1 GQGEHPVDDWGAVER
16 SRGAAAAGDYGR
28 GGVVDVLPPRSDVL
42 GHLLGDDLACD
53 RVSERLLGALGGGA
67 SVDVEGEQGG
77 AGGGPSGPRFGF
89 GGGGHFCSWVW
100 RICSVRA
107 WATAG
112 CRGRGGS
119 GRGPRSAWRRRRR
132 RGCRGLPD
140 GCRSRWHRSG
150 GGRWLRRAAARG
162 WAGRRR
168 GVRCAAVSNRCEPPD
183 PGRRS

>member
-1 GQGEHPVDDWGAVER
+1 PLCHGRLRRRPLGASLFPSTTLFR
-16 SRGAAAAGDYGR
+16 S
-28 GGVVDVLPPRSDVL
+28 VLPPRSDVL

-53 RVSERLLGALGGGA
+53 RVSERLLGAVGGGA

-112 CRGRGGS
+112 
-119 GRGPRSAWRRRRR
+119 
-132 RGCRGLPD
+132 
-140 GCRSRWHRSG
+140 
-150 GGRWLRRAAARG
+150 
-162 WAGRRR
+162 
-168 GVRCAAVSNRCEPPD
+168 
-183 PGRRS
+183 

>member
-1 GQGEHPVDDWGAVER
+1 RGQGVRIGADVDLRQPAVLDDAGVITPHPRTGEGVFGGAGELGQVRGSGRAWRGRVLEQVGVAAGAVMALRPGQGEHHVDDEGAVER
-16 SRGAAAAGDYGR
+16 KRGAAAAGDYGR

-112 CRGRGGS
+112 
-119 GRGPRSAWRRRRR
+119 
-132 RGCRGLPD
+132 
-140 GCRSRWHRSG
+140 
-150 GGRWLRRAAARG
+150 
-162 WAGRRR
+162 
-168 GVRCAAVSNRCEPPD
+168 
-183 PGRRS
+183 